1 MRLANLVLLAM
12 LASGSAGLGRSLWVE
27 IDSADPSADRALL
40 EAADYDV
47 AGTSDRAVG
56 LIVDE
61 PELECLRIE
70 GWTAEVRGIGAPYR
84 EHAAPTDRL
93 SPDLGYRTWAEVQSD
108 LAALELIRPDLAQV
122 VDLMAALSI
131 PATAEGRHLLA
142 LKISDHVEA
151 EEDEPAIFV
160 IALHHARELNTIEA
174 AFDTAE
180 ELITLYDADP
190 RIANW
195 VDQYETWVVPVVNPD
210 GLEYV
215 WNVDSHWRKNRRNNG
230 LGSYGV
236 DLNRNYPF
244 LWGACGNVSATPDS
258 PVFRGP
264 NPASEPEVQAMIAL
278 AEAEQPLV
286 VISYHSY
293 GREVL
298 YPYVCAT
305 MAEPVKIGAGRNVY
319 ASAAGYRARYASAS
333 GEDFEWHYNSRN
345 SMAYLIE
352 IGYGFQPPFQETM
365 DEIEQRVRPA
375 WRAVFGRLARA
386 PGILGHVR
394 DQADGT
400 PIAAEIEIAE
410 IPFEEDEALGSETRH
425 GRFHVVLPPGSYT
438 LTFSAAGYQP
448 ETFPVIV
455 GRGWSDL
462 PVWLHELP

>member
-1 MRLANLVLLAM
+1 MRLTNLALLVTV
-12 LASGSAGLGRSLWVE
+12 ASGSAALARSLWVE
-27 IDSADPSADRALL
+27 VDSTEPSADRVAL
-40 EAADYDV
+40 EAAGYDL
-47 AGTSDRAVG
+47 AGTTDRTVG

-61 PELECLRIE
+61 AELECLRLD
-70 GWTAEVRGIGAPYR
+70 GWAVEVRGTGAPFR
-84 EHAAPTDRL
+84 DRAAPADLQT
-93 SPDLGYRTWAEVQSD
+93 PDAGYRTWAEVQAD
-108 LAALELIRPDLAQV
+108 LVALESLRPDLAQV
-122 VDLMAALSI
+122 VDLMDALSI

-142 LKISDHVEA
+142 LKISDRVEA
-151 EEDEPAIFV
+151 EEDEPAIFFL
-160 IALHHARELNTIEA
+160 ALHHARELNTIEA

-180 ELITLYDADP
+180 ELLTLYGVDP
-190 RIANW
+190 RVESW
-195 VDQYETWVVPVVNPD
+195 VDRYEIWVVPVVNPD

-215 WNVDSHWRKNRRNNG
+215 WNTNSNWRKNRRYNG

-244 LWGACGNVSATPDS
+244 LWGVCGNVSATPESD
-258 PVFRGP
+258 VFRGP
-264 NPASEPEVQAMIAL
+264 SPSSEPEVQAMMAL
-278 AEAEQPLV
+278 AEAERPVV

-305 MAEPVKIGAGRNVY
+305 LAEPVKVGAGRDVY
-319 ASAAGYRARYASAS
+319 ADAAGYGIRHASAS
-333 GEDFEWHYNSRN
+333 GEDFEWHYNSHN

-352 IGYGFQPPFQETM
+352 IGYGFQPPFNETV

-375 WRAVFGRLARA
+375 WRTVLGRLATA
-386 PGILGHVR
+386 PGIMGHVR

-400 PIAAEIEIAE
+400 PIAAEIDIAE
-410 IPFEEDEALGSETRH
+410 ISFEEDEALGSEANH

-448 ETFPVIV
+448 EVLLVNV

-462 PVWLHELP
+462 PVWLEKE